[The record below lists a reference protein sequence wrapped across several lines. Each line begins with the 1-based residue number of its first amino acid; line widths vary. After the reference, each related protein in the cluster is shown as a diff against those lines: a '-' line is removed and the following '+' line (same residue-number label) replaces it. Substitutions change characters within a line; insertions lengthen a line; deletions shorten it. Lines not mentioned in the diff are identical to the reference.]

1 MMTSRQVIYR
11 TIFRISIGLFG
22 LLFVAGLLYSFQSD
36 HHPPGPALDYGVWV
50 RKLLGRGEYARAA
63 QQMELA
69 MRLDETLARQ
79 DAQVAVGQALARSGD
94 LDGAIAA
101 YRKALAT
108 DPRNA
113 TAHFEIGN
121 ALAARGGL
129 QPEIG
134 PKLAWARAGMQ
145 RMQGQF
151 DAAIASYREVLAAR
165 PDLVDVRFD
174 LGVTLAARG
183 DLEGAARE
191 FGTAVQQRPET
202 ARFHNALGMALAQL
216 GRREE
221 AIVAYKRG
229 LTIAPDDTELR
240 RNLALVESRPHGR

>member
-1 MMTSRQVIYR
+1 
-11 TIFRISIGLFG
+11 
-22 LLFVAGLLYSFQSD
+22 
-36 HHPPGPALDYGVWV
+36 
-50 RKLLGRGEYARAA
+50 
-63 QQMELA
+63 

-121 ALAARGGL
+121 ALAARGDVQAAMGSYEEALTLDPGL